1 MSYLVTA
8 RKYRPQL
15 FEELVGQEH
24 VTITLKNAITRGK
37 IGHAY
42 LFSGSRGVGK
52 TSAAR
57 IFAKALNCEHG
68 PTPTPCNKCVY
79 CREITEGRSLDL
91 VEIDG
96 ASNRGINEIRQL
108 RENVKFVPS
117 SARYKIYIIDEV
129 HMLTTE
135 AFNALLKTLEEP
147 PEHVVFI
154 FATTELHKVPATIRS
169 RCQQFVFKSIPTP
182 LIVDTLKR
190 IIEDIGIEADEKA
203 LFWIAK
209 NATGSMRDAESML
222 DQLISYSE
230 GRITLNDVF
239 EVLGLPKYELYHRI
253 VESIYNENYR
263 ACFKVLDDMLRDGV
277 GIETIISGLI
287 EYFRNLYLLLLGEKS
302 EDFIDLPNEDIAI
315 MKRYTDKFTSR
326 DINNLLL
333 ILTKLYLDSRG
344 SEIARHLLEI
354 TFIKMVHYR
363 EIIHPSEILAR
374 LEALEKRLDG
384 VKTESSDSNSV
395 KGREVLGEKT
405 KLYQKKVVES
415 ANNSVS
421 GAKEVTREAIIDKAK
436 GNTAEENIGIGNIEV
451 GNEDNFLNAII
462 KSLIFKRRAIAE
474 FLQRASRYTF
484 NKNTL
489 KIYFDKSQK
498 LGYEHLNNENVKKQ
512 LRKEIEKIIGQNII
526 LEFYIEDGGGA
537 KETEEK
543 IISPDVEKVLQI
555 FKGEIISNNNA
566 NGGN

>member
-1 MSYLVTA
+1 
-8 RKYRPQL
+8 
-15 FEELVGQEH
+15 
-24 VTITLKNAITRGK
+24 
-37 IGHAY
+37 
-42 LFSGSRGVGK
+42 
-52 TSAAR
+52 
-57 IFAKALNCEHG
+57 
-68 PTPTPCNKCVY
+68 
-79 CREITEGRSLDL
+79 
-91 VEIDG
+91 
-96 ASNRGINEIRQL
+96 
-108 RENVKFVPS
+108 
-117 SARYKIYIIDEV
+117 
-129 HMLTTE
+129 
-135 AFNALLKTLEEP
+135 
-147 PEHVVFI
+147 
-154 FATTELHKVPATIRS
+154 
-169 RCQQFVFKSIPTP
+169 
-182 LIVDTLKR
+182 
-190 IIEDIGIEADEKA
+190 
-203 LFWIAK
+203 
-209 NATGSMRDAESML
+209 
-222 DQLISYSE
+222 
-230 GRITLNDVF
+230 
-239 EVLGLPKYELYHRI
+239 
-253 VESIYNENYR
+253 
-263 ACFKVLDDMLRDGV
+263 
-277 GIETIISGLI
+277 
-287 EYFRNLYLLLLGEKS
+287 
-302 EDFIDLPNEDIAI
+302 
-315 MKRYTDKFTSR
+315 
-326 DINNLLL
+326 NNLLL

-363 EIIHPSEILAR
+363 EIIHPSELLAR

-395 KGREVLGEKT
+395 KSREVLGEKT

-436 GNTAEENIGIGNIEV
+436 GNTAEENVGIGNIRV

-462 KSLIFKRRAIAE
+462 KSLIFRRRAIAE